1 MTITPETWGRNASR
15 ACEEFLRQAERGN
28 LYLARI
34 YVTLKPTVNDPQGQT
49 VLGSL
54 RNLGFSPVADVRVG
68 KYLEVR
74 VDEADASRA
83 EAMVTE
89 MCQKLLANPVIE
101 QFRFDLEA
109 VPAAVGGQNPPLSPL
124 L

>member
-1 MTITPETWGRNASR
+1 M
-15 ACEEFLRQAERGN
+15 
-28 LYLARI
+28 YLARI
-34 YVTLKPTVNDPQGQT
+34 YVTLKPTVNDPQGRT

-54 RNLGFSPVADVRVG
+54 RNLGFASVVDTRVG

-74 VDEADASRA
+74 VDETDSSRA
-83 EAMVTE
+83 ESMVTD

-109 VPAAVGGQNPPLSPL
+109 EPSAESGQNPPNPPL
-124 L
+124 